1 MKSFEERFCVTAPG
15 LWPRLSRDARLLW
28 FLAGMA
34 WRNLTMGARVRRR
47 YRASMA
53 RGEPFFVDDAM
64 AAMMPPPKSGAA
76 PAGKPAQGGG
86 RR

>member
-1 MKSFEERFCVTAPG
+1 MKSFEERFCAISPG
-15 LWPRLSRDARLLW
+15 LGPRLVRDLRLLW

-47 YRASMA
+47 YRALMA
-53 RGEPFFVDDAM
+53 RGEPYFVDEAM
-64 AAMMPPPKSGAA
+64 AEMMP
-76 PAGKPAQGGG
+76 KPSPGGE

>member
-15 LWPRLSRDARLLW
+15 LWPRLTRDARLLW

-47 YRASMA
+47 YGAAMA
-53 RGEPFFVDDAM
+53 KGEPYFVDEAM
-64 AAMMPPPKSGAA
+64 AAMMPPSKPGAPSPGA
-76 PAGKPAQGGG
+76 PAGEQ
-86 RR
+86 R